1 CNLSLTWRKMMYEN
15 EKREC
20 QLLIN
25 DGWILILPALALG
38 IVGPTVLGILG
49 LACLSSILGTL
60 CFLFVIFMLWFFRN
74 PVRVPPAGEE
84 NIVSGA
90 EGTVRSVQYVS
101 ETDDVPAAEV
111 VKEFFPGQR
120 AVRISTFLSPLHVH
134 VNRLSIGGKVTQ
146 CEYRHGKHLLTMDE
160 RSSLYNQHSVIVVED
175 KDGLRCLHKQI
186 TGPVVRRVVYW
197 LEQDQPVRRGDIL
210 GMMKFGSRMDIW
222 LPADRV
228 EVCVKEGDPVMAGVT
243 VIAKRK

>member
-1 CNLSLTWRKMMYEN
+1 MYDN
-15 EKREC
+15 ERREHELIIRNGW
-20 QLLIN
+20 LLI
-25 DGWILILPALALG
+25 LIPLLLGAGGGYALCAYAHCCLCAAVWAALCG
-38 IVGPTVLGILG
+38 IFAL
-49 LACLSSILGTL
+49 
-60 CFLFVIFMLWFFRN
+60 FMLWFFRN
-74 PVRVPPAGEE
+74 PTRVAPVGEE

-90 EGTVRSVQYVS
+90 EGTVRSVQYVT
-101 ETDDVPAAEV
+101 EDDGSPASAV

-134 VNRLSIGGKVTQ
+134 VNRLSIGGKVVQ

-160 RSSLYNQHSVIVVED
+160 RSSLYNQHSIVVVED
-175 KDGLRCLHKQI
+175 SDGLRCLHKQI
-186 TGPVVRRVVYW
+186 TGPVVRRVIYW
-197 LEQDQPVRRGDIL
+197 LEQGQPVKRGGIL

-228 EVCVKEGDPVMAGVT
+228 EVCVKPGDPVRAGET

>member
-1 CNLSLTWRKMMYEN
+1 MYDN
-15 EKREC
+15 EKREH
-20 QLLIN
+20 QAIISNGWLLI
-25 DGWILILPALALG
+25 IVPALVA
-38 IVGPTVLGILG
+38 ILG
-49 LACLSSILGTL
+49 GGWLCHHAHLPWVALPVTVIFGLLSL
-60 CFLFVIFMLWFFRN
+60 FMLWFFRN
-74 PVRVPPAGEE
+74 PTRVAPVGEE

-90 EGTVRSVQYVS
+90 EGTVRSVQYV
-101 ETDDVPAAEV
+101 EENDDVPAAAV
-111 VKEFFPGQR
+111 VKEFFPGEK

-160 RSSLYNQHSVIVVED
+160 RSSLYNQHSVVMVED
-175 KDGLRCLHKQI
+175 ADGLRCLHKQI

-197 LEQDQPVRRGDIL
+197 LDKGQPVKRGGIL

-228 EVCVKEGDPVMAGVT
+228 EVCVKPGDPVRAGET

>member
-1 CNLSLTWRKMMYEN
+1 MFEN

-20 QLLIN
+20 QLIIN
-25 DGWILILPALALG
+25 DGWTLIVPAIVIG
-38 IVGPTVLGILG
+38 IVGPTVLSWLDLGCLSGILG
-49 LACLSSILGTL
+49 TV
-60 CFLFVIFMLWFFRN
+60 CFIFTVFMLWFFRN
-74 PVRVPPAGEE
+74 PVRIPPVGEE

-90 EGTVRSVQYVS
+90 EGTVRSVQYVT
-101 ETDDVPAAEV
+101 EDDGTPASAV
-111 VKEFFPGQR
+111 VKEFFPGEK

-134 VNRLSIGGKVTQ
+134 VNRLSIGGKVTK

-160 RSSLYNQHSVIVVED
+160 RSSLYNQHSVIMVED

-197 LEQDQPVRRGDIL
+197 LDQDQPVRRGDIL

-228 EVCVKEGDPVMAGVT
+228 EVCVQPGDPVMAGVT